1 MVDATP
7 LHGEEIR
14 LRYGNRNVDQIVSK
28 LSYRVRDLDWLL
40 KLKTMN
46 RTFEEVV
53 KMPELIDGTE
63 VTCRIGKSN
72 FDGKIVGK
80 SSSGLLPYYIVECMD
95 ETLPNETYQYK
106 FVSLPLTEIY
116 VK

>member
-1 MVDATP
+1 
-7 LHGEEIR
+7 
-14 LRYGNRNVDQIVSK
+14 
-28 LSYRVRDLDWLL
+28 
-40 KLKTMN
+40 MN

-53 KMPELIDGTE
+53 KMPELTDGTE

-95 ETLPNETYQYK
+95 ETLPNDVYNYK
-106 FVSLPLTEIY
+106 FVSLPLTEIS